1 MLSDT
6 IVALATPPGRSAI
19 ALVRVSGADAFT
31 IAGRV
36 IEGFRAAPARRA
48 TLATFRA
55 ADGPPIDRGLYTAFT
70 KPASYTGEDM
80 VELSCHGG
88 LVVPIRLVAALEAA
102 GARPAAAGEFT
113 RRAYLNGK
121 LDLLQA
127 EAVAD
132 LIDATAAVQARTALA
147 QLDGGL
153 SGRLGALRERLLDV
167 EALLGYD
174 IDFPGEDDGPVPAS
188 TIAGAL
194 AAAAE
199 GVESL
204 LATAPAGERIREGAL
219 VVLAGRP
226 NVGKS
231 SLFNA
236 LLGQDRALVTDV
248 AGTTRDAIEVHTE
261 FLGWP
266 VRLADTAGLRAVD
279 DRVEQ
284 LGVAV
289 SRRWLAAA
297 DLVLLCADAGR
308 PLDAEESALAAERS
322 ALLVRTKGDLVAGND
337 GELTVSA
344 LTGQGLDQLRR
355 VAGARL
361 FGDRLQLA
369 DLEPA
374 LTRARH
380 VESLRRALS
389 ALEEAKPHLTPAGD
403 SVLAA
408 HHVREA
414 VRALDELIGT
424 VDVEDVLGR
433 IFAGFCV
440 GK

>member
-1 MLSDT
+1 M
-6 IVALATPPGRSAI
+6 
-19 ALVRVSGADAFT
+19 
-31 IAGRV
+31 
-36 IEGFRAAPARRA
+36 
-48 TLATFRA
+48 
-55 ADGPPIDRGLYTAFT
+55 
-70 KPASYTGEDM
+70 
-80 VELSCHGG
+80 
-88 LVVPIRLVAALEAA
+88 
-102 GARPAAAGEFT
+102 PAA
-113 RRAYLNGK
+113 
-121 LDLLQA
+121 
-127 EAVAD
+127 
-132 LIDATAAVQARTALA
+132 
-147 QLDGGL
+147 
-153 SGRLGALRERLLDV
+153 
-167 EALLGYD
+167 
-174 IDFPGEDDGPVPAS
+174 

-194 AAAAE
+194 AAAAD
-199 GVESL
+199 GVERL

-297 DLVLLCADAGR
+297 DLVLLCVEAGR
-308 PLDAEESALAAERS
+308 PLDAEESALAVERS
-322 ALLVRTKGDLVAGND
+322 ALVVRTKGDLVSRSD

-380 VESLRRALS
+380 AESLRRALS
-389 ALEEAKPHLTPAGD
+389 ALEEARPHLTPAGD

-408 HHVREA
+408 HHVRAA